1 MKYWLQNYK
10 KIEHVPESLGGKGG
24 GGGGGGGNINGWG
37 IALDTLRIIQLKH
50 WTISTNYKFSYDK
63 PC

>member
-1 MKYWLQNYK
+1 MKYWLQSYK
-10 KIEHVPESLGGKGG
+10 KIEHVPESLR
-24 GGGGGGGNINGWG
+24 GGNVNGWG

-63 PC
+63 PS